1 MILSVDAE
9 NTLEKIDYL
18 SHAFYHLVTKL
29 SSLILETKK
38 RISWIWKRM
47 SFFFFNPTAILENY
61 TYKKVLSLLSKL

>member
-38 RISWIWKRM
+38 RIS
-47 SFFFFNPTAILENY
+47 
-61 TYKKVLSLLSKL
+61 

>member
-9 NTLEKIDYL
+9 NTLEKTDYL

-38 RISWIWKRM
+38 RIS
-47 SFFFFNPTAILENY
+47 
-61 TYKKVLSLLSKL
+61 